1 MLKKAINRIAVRAEV
16 KDSLVLRVLHP
27 VRGDDL
33 TVHEGWLLE
42 PWVVAALGLSSH
54 GTIRVSSTTPR
65 PALHLSTQLCC
76 VTRNMTP
83 ASRVLLQAHNALLAV
98 RKLVCTVVAP
108 PLRIRK

>member
-1 MLKKAINRIAVRAEV
+1 MLKKAINWIAVRTEV

-33 TVHEGWLLE
+33 TVHKGWLLK
-42 PWVVAALGLSSH
+42 PWVVAALGLSGR

-83 ASRVLLQAHNALLAV
+83 ASRILLQAHNALLAV
-98 RKLVCTVVAP
+98 RKLVCTVVARP
-108 PLRIRK
+108 PHSE